1 MRHISSTKESRTP
14 GKISSATLWMF
25 WHTQH
30 KHAPGSVYSCT
41 ASVISLA
48 ARGSG
53 ADFATVATAWAWPLL
68 TAGLVAVR
76 AADIRACNQQVRNLS
91 TCALQAATTPSLVRM
106 LVDIKWLRA
115 GYAIGQDRAE
125 ACPVLRQSPW

>member
-1 MRHISSTKESRTP
+1 
-14 GKISSATLWMF
+14 MF

-53 ADFATVATAWAWPLL
+53 ADFATVATAWACPLL
-68 TAGLVAVR
+68 TAGLVAAR
-76 AADIRACNQQVRNLS
+76 AADIRACNRQVRNLS
-91 TCALQAATTPSLVRM
+91 SCALKQPRPHHLSACWSTSSGFEQDMQSAKAVQKHALSCASRHGKGGSTFS
-106 LVDIKWLRA
+106 RA
-115 GYAIGQDRAE
+115 
-125 ACPVLRQSPW
+125 PL